1 MSYLNHILFFVL
13 KHTKGNLVVVA
24 LLCFSMD
31 VMAQSPNWTVDP
43 SNYQYSM
50 TMTAFLNVNG
60 TTLSKEEDK
69 VAAFVG
75 NEVRGVANVLYA
87 QSADRYL
94 AFITVYAN
102 TENEVLKFKIYD
114 SNSSTEVDV
123 AMELSFKIDQQLG
136 SVFQAFSL
144 ASPALSNQA
153 EIKNFFF
160 TGIDSLS
167 TNIIT
172 DQVNILVEY
181 DEDLTNLMPE
191 FIISNGANM
200 YVDNVLQLSGE
211 EVLDFS
217 DTIAYNVLSQDES
230 VFNAYKIIVANRQ
243 TDGNDDFKSTNVITP
258 NNDGQNDN
266 WIVQDVFKYSNHDFK
281 IYDANGR
288 VVYES
293 VGYNN
298 DWNGSYKDKRLDT
311 GKYYYV
317 ITDTTNNTTINGD
330 ILVLY

>member
-1 MSYLNHILFFVL
+1 MSHINHILFLVL
-13 KHTKGNLVVVA
+13 KHTKHSLVVA
-24 LLCFSMD
+24 SLLCFSIN
-31 VMAQSPNWTVDP
+31 VAAQSPNWTVDP

-114 SNSSTEVDV
+114 SNSNTEVDV

-167 TNIIT
+167 TTITT

-200 YVDNVLQLSGE
+200 YVDNVLHLSGE

-243 TDGNDDFKSTNVITP
+243 TDGSDDFKSTNVITP

-266 WIVQDVFKYSNHDFK
+266 WIVQDVFKYSNHEFK